1 MEENME
7 KQKDNKLENLIGILL
22 ILPVYVLSFVI
33 LNLRGDN
40 RILFPLLM
48 YLPIIIGMVLS
59 YKNYNNKVS
68 KTIGVCILIFL
79 LIALY
84 FFYQTYFVDHSG
96 LDGLGYYF
104 FWFINTAILKI
115 FSCIFYGKI
124 VGWKKALKFFF
135 IYVLSVVCSFA
146 LLNNWRNVVYNFW
159 RNKVEKSKIQV

>member
-1 MEENME
+1 MEENIE

-22 ILPVYVLSFVI
+22 IMPVYMLIFVI

-84 FFYQTYFVDHSG
+84 FFYQTYFVEHAG
-96 LDGLGYYF
+96 WDGLGYYF

-115 FSCIFYGKI
+115 FSCIFYGEI

-146 LLNNWRNVVYNFW
+146 LGFW
-159 RNKVEKSKIQV
+159 A